1 MAMADSGKDMDKD
14 LDLDGL
20 FAQARAARPGLPD
33 SLQAAILADAEAVQ
47 AEWKASEA
55 GHQPRRGFWLQL
67 RQAVGGW
74 PSLGGR
80 VAASAAG
87 LWIGF
92 TGPAFLPDPLYLVPA
107 SAETE
112 TVPYESYDLAV
123 LLAEDIE

>member
-1 MAMADSGKDMDKD
+1 MAMADTGKDMDTD
-14 LDLDGL
+14 MDLDGL
-20 FAQARAARPGLPD
+20 FAQARETRPGLPEG
-33 SLQAAILADAEAVQ
+33 LQAAILADAAAVQ
-47 AEWKASEA
+47 AERLAPEPEMPA
-55 GHQPRRGFWLQL
+55 RGGFWLQL

-74 PSLGGR
+74 PSLGGL

-92 TGPAFLPDPLYLVPA
+92 AGPEFLPDPLDLVTA

-112 TVPYESYDLAV
+112 TVPYDSYDLAA